1 MNTLRSLKFNGTA
14 LFDYFATIIVVFIIT
29 YFTSVPLSLV
39 TIIIFIISILFHYV
53 LYIFTFKLKMLF
65 FLINSNNFCK
75 VTRTVYIITTC
86 SCNIITH

>member
-53 LYIFTFKLKMLF
+53 FNVHTPVNTYLHL
-65 FLINSNNFCK
+65 N
-75 VTRTVYIITTC
+75 
-86 SCNIITH
+86 